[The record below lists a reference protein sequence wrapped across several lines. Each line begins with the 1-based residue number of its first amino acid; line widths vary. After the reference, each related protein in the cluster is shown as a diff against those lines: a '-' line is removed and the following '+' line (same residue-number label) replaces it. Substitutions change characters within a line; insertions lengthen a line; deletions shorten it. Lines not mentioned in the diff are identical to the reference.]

1 MFISFNS
8 FKISFI
14 DIDLNTDVYTFMTK
28 NITNADQ
35 SA

>member
-1 MFISFNS
+1 MVISFNS

-14 DIDLNTDVYTFMTK
+14 DIDLNADLYTFMTK
-28 NITNADQ
+28 NITSAEQ

>member
-1 MFISFNS
+1 MVISFNS

-14 DIDLNTDVYTFMTK
+14 DIYLNADVYTFMTK
-28 NITNADQ
+28 NITNANQ

>member
-1 MFISFNS
+1 MIISFNS
-8 FKISFI
+8 LKSSFI
-14 DIDLNTDVYTFMTK
+14 DIYLNADVYTFMTK

>member
-1 MFISFNS
+1 MVISFNS

-14 DIDLNTDVYTFMTK
+14 DIDLNADVYTFMTK

>member
-1 MFISFNS
+1 MVISFNS

-14 DIDLNTDVYTFMTK
+14 DIDLNADLYTFTTK
-28 NITNADQ
+28 NITNAHQ